1 MIFSTALFFGFF
13 LIIFIVHWFVIPYAV
28 PPRWR
33 LRANH
38 AFLLSASYLFYMSWD
53 WRFGFLMA
61 ASTILDYGIGR
72 WLGNVDK
79 TVKNADKNARM
90 RRRIIIISVVAN
102 LGILAYFKY
111 ADFFIGSFVDLVN
124 VFAPGAVNKS
134 GVLLRI
140 ILPLGISFITFM
152 SMSYTIDVYR
162 RIVPVETNLPK
173 YALFVSFFPHLV
185 AGPILVAKELLP
197 QFNTLPEFNMARMRE
212 AARWLALGFFK
223 KVVLADNLAPIVD
236 KVYSDPSGH
245 GTLAHWVGA
254 WGFWVQVYCDFSGYS
269 DMAYAFAMFLG
280 YRLTENF
287 RLPYLSR
294 SVTEHWQRWH
304 ISLIRWIRDY
314 LYIPLGGN
322 RVSFWR
328 HKFNVWLTMFLAG
341 LWHGANWTFL
351 IWGSIHGLILVMES
365 SIKEKFFKSS
375 EPGKL
380 RPWVNTSGAAFPERA
395 ARAVGSFTLSLCAL
409 IATTCCTVV
418 FGTMFRAQSI
428 HDAWLVIRRLLGI
441 DFLYTS
447 VQPDM
452 YRPVILGVIA
462 VYVGHIIGYWI
473 FEKKRLRF
481 EVPGWVEAAAAPVII
496 LILMQLG
503 QQEAVPFIY
512 FVF

>member
-1 MIFSTALFFGFF
+1 MIFV
-13 LIIFIVHWFVIPYAV
+13 VHWFVIPHAV
-28 PPRWR
+28 PERWR

-38 AFLLSASYLFYMSWD
+38 AFLLSASYFFYMSWD

-72 WLGNVDK
+72 WLGRVDE
-79 TVKNADKNARM
+79 TVKNHEKNVRL

-124 VFAPGAVNKS
+124 AFAPGALDRS
-134 GVLLRI
+134 ALFLRI
-140 ILPLGISFITFM
+140 VLPLGISFITFM

-197 QFNTLPEFNMARMRE
+197 QFNTLPEFSMDKMRE
-212 AARWLALGFFK
+212 ALRWLALGFFK
-223 KVVLADNLAPIVD
+223 KVVLADNIGPIVD
-236 KVYSDPSGH
+236 KIYAQPSAH
-245 GTLAHWVGA
+245 GTLTHWVGA
-254 WGFWVQVYCDFSGYS
+254 WGFWIQVYCDFSGYS

-341 LWHGANWTFL
+341 LWHGANWTF
-351 IWGSIHGLILVMES
+351 IVWGSIHGVILVIES
-365 SIKEKFFKSS
+365 SIKEKLFKGS
-375 EPGKL
+375 EHGKV
-380 RPWVNTSGAAFPERA
+380 RPWMDTTGRSFPGRVIRA
-395 ARAVGSFTLSLCAL
+395 GSTMALSVAAL
-409 IATTCCTVV
+409 IATTSCTVI

-428 HDAWLVIRRLLGI
+428 HDSWIVIRRMLG
-441 DFLYTS
+441 FEYLSTPM
-447 VQPDM
+447 QPEM
-452 YRPVILGVIA
+452 YRPVIMGVIA
-462 VYVGHIIGYWI
+462 VYIGNILGYWI
-473 FEKKRLRF
+473 FEKRKWRF
-481 EVPGWVEAAAAPVII
+481 ALPGWIDVVLAPVII
-496 LILMQLG
+496 LLVMQLG
-503 QQEAVPFIY
+503 QQDAVPFIY